1 MITAAPLTITANN
14 QTQTYGFGG
23 SSASLGT
30 TLFSVSGTLYGSDH
44 ISGVTLTTDDTKSGG
59 GDYIATSGPG
69 TANSP
74 ANISPV
80 SGSAV
85 FAVGIASNYSITYT
99 ADSGQLTVNQLGLTI
114 SGLTASKDYDGS
126 ITIGGTASLNTPVS
140 GDNVSLNAA
149 SASASF
155 DNTNVG
161 TTTVTFSGYALS
173 GSDSANYSLTQ
184 PSITTGV
191 ITPAPLTITADNQT
205 QIYGFGGTSAALGTS
220 AFTVSGL
227 CPGDSVSSVTL
238 STNASLSGSSNYNVG
253 TWTLTPIAVHF
264 LTGSSSNYT
273 ITYVNAST
281 GLTITAASLI
291 ITASSQSQTYGFSG
305 TSAALGTTAFT
316 ASGLFGSDSVTSVT
330 LSTNATLSSSSN
342 YNAGTWNIT
351 PSTAIGSGLSNY
363 TITYDENSTGLTVA
377 AKALTLTALDQSR
390 SYGDVNPALTY
401 TITGLVPGDF
411 LDSSELTGSPD
422 IQTTAVDY
430 TSGAGVYHITI
441 HDLGNLKYTDPN
453 SNYTFQNALFVGGM
467 LTIQPAPLTITAVNV
482 TRLYGQTNPALTP
495 QYSGFVN
502 GETVATSDLTGSP
515 SLSTTAT
522 TASAA
527 GTYSI
532 VVGRGS
538 LASTDY
544 TLSYEPGTL
553 TIIPAVLTVTA
564 GNAIRAYG
572 AANPT
577 LNCNITGFV
586 NNETAAT
593 SDLTGTPGVSSA
605 ATPASPVGS
614 YAVTPALG
622 TLKSNN
628 YTFAFQAGTLTVSPA
643 VLTVA
648 AVDVSRAYGVANPT
662 LTYTVTGFANGETAT
677 TGGVTGTP
685 ALSTTADANSSV
697 GTYTIAVGSGTL
709 NATNYSFQSSGPGTL
724 TITPAL
730 LIVQPQNLQRSYG
743 NEPATRLH
751 AGP

>member
-14 QTQTYGFGG
+14 QSKIYGFGG
-23 SSASLGT
+23 TSTALGT
-30 TLFSVSGTLYGSDH
+30 SAFKVSFGTLYGTDQ
-44 ISGVTLTTDDTKSGG
+44 IRGVTLTTDDTTSGG

-351 PSTAIGSGLSNY
+351 PSAAIGSGLSNY

-411 LDSSELTGSPD
+411 LDSSELTGAVD
-422 IQTTAVDY
+422 LKTTAADPD
-430 TSGAGVYHITI
+430 SPAG
-441 HDLGNLKYTDPN
+441 
-453 SNYTFQNALFVGGM
+453 NYTVVSTKN
-467 LTIQPAPLTITAVNV
+467 
-482 TRLYGQTNPALTP
+482 
-495 QYSGFVN
+495 
-502 GETVATSDLTGSP
+502 
-515 SLSTTAT
+515 STTT
-522 TASAA
+522 
-527 GTYSI
+527 
-532 VVGRGS
+532 
-538 LASTDY
+538 
-544 TLSYEPGTL
+544 EQ
-553 TIIPAVLTVTA
+553 
-564 GNAIRAYG
+564 AYR
-572 AANPT
+572 
-577 LNCNITGFV
+577 I
-586 NNETAAT
+586 E
-593 SDLTGTPGVSSA
+593 
-605 ATPASPVGS
+605 
-614 YAVTPALG
+614 
-622 TLKSNN
+622 K
-628 YTFAFQAGTLTVSPA
+628 
-643 VLTVA
+643 
-648 AVDVSRAYGVANPT
+648 
-662 LTYTVTGFANGETAT
+662 
-677 TGGVTGTP
+677 
-685 ALSTTADANSSV
+685 
-697 GTYTIAVGSGTL
+697 
-709 NATNYSFQSSGPGTL
+709 
-724 TITPAL
+724 
-730 LIVQPQNLQRSYG
+730 
-743 NEPATRLH
+743 
-751 AGP
+751 